1 MKYFTN
7 GQEKNKFEAQNNK
20 STSYNNN
27 EDEPVKSFLYEPTI
41 EEIKRNLVPE
51 IAIPIPVKQINEDYH
66 IKKLKELN
74 NKKKKLYSK
83 NNNKNFM
90 HQYNLFFGLT
100 EENGNN
106 FGEKNENIFFNTDKF
121 GQDNNLLFPIK
132 DQKEDKK
139 DNINDINNI
148 YSNKNRSIK
157 NLLNIMQYKNIIDEK
172 QNLDENI
179 QKVDSIDNSEK
190 DIKNCEQKLFH

>member
-20 STSYNNN
+20 SVSYNNN

-41 EEIKRNLVPE
+41 EEIKRPK
-51 IAIPIPVKQINEDYH
+51 IAIPIPVKQINEDYN

-83 NNNKNFM
+83 NNNKNFE

-106 FGEKNENIFFNTDKF
+106 IGEKNENIFFNIDKF

-148 YSNKNRSIK
+148 YSNKNRSSK
-157 NLLNIMQYKNIIDEK
+157 NLLNIMQYKNIIYEK
-172 QNLDENI
+172 KNLDENI

-190 DIKNCEQKLFH
+190 DIENCEQKLFH